1 MQKKVFDECNAICR
15 QTVYM
20 LAFISRFFSFIFT
33 GAAAVAVAAAFT
45 VIVGALVHIL
55 FVWFLRF
62 EI

>member
-20 LAFISRFFSFIFT
+20 LAFISRFFVFILT
-33 GAAAVAVAAAFT
+33 GAAAVAVT